1 MYFNVSKQCHFI
13 FPWTEKLEPSEE
25 GMVVFNIV
33 VLPQYKNVL
42 CQMSWKLM
50 SQYEHVM
57 S

>member
-33 VLPQYKNVL
+33 VLPQYKNVI

-50 SQYEHVM
+50 SQ